1 MGKKKDFEGVEGW
14 KTGECGCNGEKIRG
28 RAKAKNKNDVKFVQ
42 NANDCKKELCNILNK
57 VPRIITKMLK
67 NDKICGKME
76 YQHIK
81 VLIY

>member
-42 NANDCKKELCNILNK
+42 NANDCEKELCNI
-57 VPRIITKMLK
+57 
-67 NDKICGKME
+67 
-76 YQHIK
+76 
-81 VLIY
+81 